1 MTYPGSPSPDDA
13 ATAAPT
19 AEPPAPVAFEPVPPA
34 PAAFEPVPPAPAA
47 FEPVPPAPAPYAPVP
62 PAVAVGATAP
72 VETPPA
78 VAVMPVPSPPT
89 YDPTAAV
96 PYSAPPVSGAY
107 GYMMPVS
114 AFPAVAPPRP
124 KRTGV
129 IVLSVLA
136 TLLLLAGAAL
146 GALTYMGRQETARL
160 TTELAELEAA
170 HETQTK
176 KLEGV
181 ERDLSSSTSELDDA
195 RDEMQDVK
203 ADNVT
208 LGACVTAFWALDDAY
223 IASNGRQTD
232 DTRNKAAD
240 MIEKC
245 LAAESAV
252 PEE

>member
-19 AEPPAPVAFEPVPPA
+19 AEPPAP
-34 PAAFEPVPPAPAA
+34 AAFEPVPPAPVA

-72 VETPPA
+72 AETPPA

-181 ERDLSSSTSELDDA
+181 EGDLTSTKGDLDDA
-195 RDEMQDVK
+195 RDELQDVK

-223 IASNGRQTD
+223 IASNGRPTD

-240 MIEKC
+240 MVEKC
-245 LAAESAV
+245 LSAESAV
-252 PEE
+252 PAE